1 MSFFPDEQPFNKMG
15 INAPTIKI
23 DVRLLSIIMILFMI
37 LTEKY
42 IAKKTLAT
50 RIILL
55 SSAP

>member
-23 DVRLLSIIMILFMI
+23 DVRLLSIIMIL
-37 LTEKY
+37 TEKY